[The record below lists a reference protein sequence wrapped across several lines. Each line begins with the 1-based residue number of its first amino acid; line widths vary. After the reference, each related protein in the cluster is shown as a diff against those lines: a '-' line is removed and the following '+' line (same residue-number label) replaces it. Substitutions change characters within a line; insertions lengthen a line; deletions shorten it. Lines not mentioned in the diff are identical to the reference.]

1 MPKTKREEVAALVTM
16 LALIE
21 GVFFDTRDIRRLPY
35 HKNLVTRVLS
45 SLMESN
51 VLMRIHDRR
60 NYILTDEFRETLK
73 REIHRKTPG
82 SGIHQFPSLD
92 VFYVGGMED
101 WTEHEFEI
109 YVSEMRD
116 MWHRLSKHNSALAT
130 SSSRAGRDESST
142 PQTPTR

>member
-16 LALIE
+16 LALME

-35 HKNLVTRVLS
+35 HKNLVTRVLT
-45 SLMESN
+45 SLVESN
-51 VLMRIHDRR
+51 VMMRIHDRR

-82 SGIHQFPSLD
+82 SGIRQFPSLD

-109 YVSEMRD
+109 YISEMRD
-116 MWHRLSKHNSALAT
+116 TWHRLSKDRDRPAA
-130 SSSRAGRDESST
+130 SSH
-142 PQTPTR
+142 